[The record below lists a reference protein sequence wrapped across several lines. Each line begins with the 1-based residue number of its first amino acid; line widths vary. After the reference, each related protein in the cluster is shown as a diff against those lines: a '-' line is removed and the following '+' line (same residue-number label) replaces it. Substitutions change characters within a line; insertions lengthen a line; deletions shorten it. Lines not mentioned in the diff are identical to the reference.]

1 MNISNELMTQID
13 RYRKTKSFAV
23 NQVMKKEMSDLYKQ
37 HEWGTLNLSCGVC
50 IRDAF
55 NKIIREMDTPKPKIN
70 FIGVAQKK
78 YEEMTYKEIQAEAKK
93 KGIKANQSKSNLL
106 KQLKNG

>member
-23 NQVMKKEMSDLYKQ
+23 NQIMKKEMSEIYKSQ
-37 HEWGTLNLSCGVC
+37 NWGALNLSCGVC

-55 NKIIREMDTPKPKIN
+55 NKIIRELDTPKPKIN
-70 FIGVAQKK
+70 FIGIAQKK
-78 YEEMTYKEIQAEAKK
+78 YEEMNYKELQNEAKEQ
-93 KGIKANQSKSNLL
+93 GIKANQSKINLIKSL
-106 KQLKNG
+106 KK